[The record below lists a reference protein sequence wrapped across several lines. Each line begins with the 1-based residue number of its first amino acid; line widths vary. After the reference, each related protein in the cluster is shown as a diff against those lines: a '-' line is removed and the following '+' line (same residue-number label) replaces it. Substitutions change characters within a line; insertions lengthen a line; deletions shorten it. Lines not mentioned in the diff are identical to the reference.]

1 MKLTGEKSFISLLG
15 SKYPALVFTGQ
26 VYTNEIPKSIT
37 SVDFFPFV
45 FFPVVRHLVLFC
57 FIYPNVI
64 HLFTSLV
71 KMTTNLWEIKAL
83 ALSRLWIG
91 KR

>member
-1 MKLTGEKSFISLLG
+1 MKLTGEKSFISLFG
-15 SKYPALVFTGQ
+15 SKYPALVFTRQ

-57 FIYPNVI
+57 FIYPAVI
-64 HLFTSLV
+64 CLFTSLV
-71 KMTTNLWEIKAL
+71 KMTTNLWEIKTL